1 MTAPAK
7 SPRPRRAGKSDRM
20 FYPKTSIDEVRCD
33 MMLAPFDKAHGD
45 MDDKWGIDRLVELVS
60 IETAEKW
67 GAAMAKLNDA
77 IRSCNVEETKA
88 RVGVCVRGLAAMDAE
103 ATANGHKPKSPE
115 VWEAEFEGRIFSVI
129 KDVCDWRKAEIP
141 EGRRVY
147 SMHEVAVALNALDRG
162 VFAEIKDAIP
172 EAKLAGLKK
181 AEPAPLYNDELPF

>member
-88 RVGVCVRGLAAMDAE
+88 RVAVCVRGLAAMDAE
-103 ATANGHKPKSPE
+103 ATAKGHHPKDPE
-115 VWEAEFEGRIFSVI
+115 IWEAEFEGRIFAVI
-129 KDVCDWRKAEIP
+129 QDGRDWRKANMP

>member
-7 SPRPRRAGKSDRM
+7 SPRPRRSGKSDRM
-20 FYPKTSIDEVRCD
+20 LYPQTSIDEVRCD
-33 MMLAPFDKAHGD
+33 MMLAPFDKAHID
-45 MDDKWGIDRLVELVS
+45 MDNKWGIDRLVELVS
-60 IETAEKW
+60 VETAEKW

-103 ATANGHKPKSPE
+103 ATANGHHPKDPE
-115 VWEAEFEGRIFSVI
+115 VWEAEYEGRVFAVI
-129 KDVCDWRKAEIP
+129 QDGRNWVKTEVQG
-141 EGRRVY
+141 GRRVY
-147 SMHEVAVALNALDRG
+147 SMHEVAVALHALDRG

-181 AEPAPLYNDELPF
+181 AEPALLYNDELTF